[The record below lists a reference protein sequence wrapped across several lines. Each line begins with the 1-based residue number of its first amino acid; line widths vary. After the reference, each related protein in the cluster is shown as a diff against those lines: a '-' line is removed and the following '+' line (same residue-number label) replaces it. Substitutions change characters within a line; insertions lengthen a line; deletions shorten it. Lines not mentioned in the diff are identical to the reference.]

1 MGRVLKNVWGAK
13 DLAVRG
19 DSTVHD
25 NLASEGAAVWGLGFR
40 ACSLGFRVKGSGYRV

>member
-1 MGRVLKNVWGAK
+1 MLRNVWGAK

-25 NLASEGAAVWGLGFR
+25 HLASEGAAVGGLG
-40 ACSLGFRVKGSGYRV
+40 SRV